1 MPYVQGVSQRPES
14 IGKVIHDKPQRLS
27 SNNQINS
34 HILID
39 KDFHKLRF
47 LYLKYNQVS
56 TILTNISH
64 FDLKVAY
71 LKGVIFHHE
80 NLYP

>member
-1 MPYVQGVSQRPES
+1 MSRGVSERPGS

-39 KDFHKLRF
+39 KDFQKLRF
-47 LYLKYNQVS
+47 LHLKYNQVS
-56 TILTNISH
+56 TILTHISH

-71 LKGVIFHHE
+71 HKGVIFHHE